1 MDSKEDRELL
11 DIVQEQEKDGE
22 EELQHEE
29 EEEQELLVMVYVFIY
44 VNNFYPCTLCICLY
58 VLHIG

>member
-1 MDSKEDRELL
+1 MDSKEDCELL

-29 EEEQELLVMVYVFIY
+29 EEKQELLVMVYVFIY
-44 VNNFYPCTLCICLY
+44 VNNFYPCTLCIFN
-58 VLHIG
+58 HT